1 MSEHGLDISFM
12 EKAMTTASAIHNSK
26 DPGRVLR
33 SLRAER
39 GWTLAELSSRT
50 GLPVSTLSKVENN
63 KMALTYDKM
72 VRIATG
78 LNIDIGVLFASPQSD
93 IEATPMPLSGRRSV
107 TRSDEG
113 RVIETQVARQ
123 IYPAADLLDK
133 QLVPLLME
141 VRARSLEEWGPL
153 LRHPGEEFVLVLE
166 GTLEL
171 HTEFYAAVQ
180 LRQGDSIYFD
190 SAMAHGYVAA
200 SEDRCRILSVN
211 ATADWGKRQVDARL
225 GPQANT
231 ILPFT
236 RGN

>member
-1 MSEHGLDISFM
+1 M
-12 EKAMTTASAIHNSK
+12 EKANTVAAAIPNPK

-63 KMALTYDKM
+63 KMNLTYDKM

-78 LNIDIGVLFASPQSD
+78 LNIDIGVLFAAPQREVD
-93 IEATPMPLSGRRSV
+93 TPAMPLSGRRSI
-107 TRSDEG
+107 TRADEG
-113 RVIETQVARQ
+113 RVIETPMARQ
-123 IYPAADLLDK
+123 TYPAADLLDK

-171 HTEFYAAVQ
+171 HSEYYAPVH
-180 LRQGDSIYFD
+180 LSQGDSIYFD
-190 SAMAHGYVAA
+190 SAMAHGYVTANN
-200 SEDRCRILSVN
+200 EPCRILSVN
-211 ATADWGKRQVDARL
+211 ATAEWGQRQVDARFS
-225 GPQANT
+225 PQADT
-231 ILPFT
+231 VLPFP

>member
-1 MSEHGLDISFM
+1 
-12 EKAMTTASAIHNSK
+12 
-26 DPGRVLR
+26 
-33 SLRAER
+33 
-39 GWTLAELSSRT
+39 
-50 GLPVSTLSKVENN
+50 
-63 KMALTYDKM
+63 
-72 VRIATG
+72 
-78 LNIDIGVLFASPQSD
+78 
-93 IEATPMPLSGRRSV
+93 MPLSGRRSV

-171 HTEFYAAVQ
+171 HTELYTPVH
-180 LRQGDSIYFD
+180 LSKGDSIYFD
-190 SAMAHGYVAA
+190 SAMAHGYVALN
-200 SEDRCRILSVN
+200 ENVCRILSVN
-211 ATADWGKRQVDARL
+211 ATADWGRHPVDGRL
-225 GPQANT
+225 APQTNT
-231 ILPFT
+231 VLPFT

>member
-1 MSEHGLDISFM
+1 M
-12 EKAMTTASAIHNSK
+12 ENAIMTAATMPNLK

-63 KMALTYDKM
+63 KMTLTYDKM

-78 LNIDIGVLFASPQSD
+78 LNIDIGVLFAAPQS
-93 IEATPMPLSGRRSV
+93 EVVGVPVPLSGRRSI

-113 RVIETQVARQ
+113 RVMETSMARQ
-123 IYPAADLLDK
+123 TYPAADLLDK

-171 HTEFYAAVQ
+171 HTEFYTPVH
-180 LRQGDSIYFD
+180 LNEGDSIYFD

-200 SEDRCRILSVN
+200 NEQRCRILSVN
-211 ATADWGKRQVDARL
+211 ATAEWGKRPADGRFA
-225 GPQANT
+225 PQADT
-231 ILPFT
+231 VLPFT
-236 RGN
+236 RGNQ

>member
-1 MSEHGLDISFM
+1 M
-12 EKAMTTASAIHNSK
+12 
-26 DPGRVLR
+26 LR

-63 KMALTYDKM
+63 KMTLTYDKM

-78 LNIDIGVLFASPQSD
+78 LNIDIGVLFAAPQREVD
-93 IEATPMPLSGRRSV
+93 TPAPLSGRRSI
-107 TRSDEG
+107 TRADEG
-113 RVIETQVARQ
+113 RVIETPVARQ
-123 IYPAADLLDK
+123 TYPAADLLDK

-171 HTEFYAAVQ
+171 HSEYYAPVH
-180 LRQGDSIYFD
+180 LSQGDSIYFD

-200 SEDRCRILSVN
+200 NNEPCRILSVN
-211 ATADWGKRQVDARL
+211 ATAEWGQRQVDARFS
-225 GPQANT
+225 PQADT
-231 ILPFT
+231 VLPFP
-236 RGN
+236 RGK